1 MKKENQSKIMLI
13 CAMLIFG
20 TIGLFRK
27 YIPLPSGMLAMARG
41 FIGMFFLIF
50 IIIIKREKLS
60 FEQIKK
66 NFVLLFLSGAFIGFN
81 WILLFEAYRYTSVA
95 VATLCY
101 YMAPMFVVCASP
113 FIFGERLNS
122 TKIICILA
130 AFVGMIM
137 ISGVLNEGSI
147 NSNEIKGVL
156 FGLGAALLYATVIM
170 MNKKI
175 GDIKAYDKTIVQLG
189 TAGLVILPYTL
200 LAEGGEIVFTPF
212 IIFMIVVVGI
222 LHTGVAYALYFGAV
236 GRLKAQTTAIFSY
249 IDPVVAV
256 ILSTLILGEKIGIIG
271 YIGAILILGAAF
283 LIERPQKSD
292 AK

>member
-1 MKKENQSKIMLI
+1 MKKENQSKIMII
-13 CAMLIFG
+13 CAMIIFG

-50 IIIIKREKLS
+50 IILIKKEKLS
-60 FEQIKK
+60 FLQIKK
-66 NFVLLFLSGAFIGFN
+66 NFVMLFLSGAFIGFN

-113 FIFGERLNS
+113 FIFGERLNK
-122 TKIICILA
+122 TKVLCIIA

-137 ISGVLNEGSI
+137 ISGILNEGSI
-147 NSNEIKGVL
+147 NKNEIKGVL

-189 TAGLVILPYTL
+189 TAGIVILPYTL
-200 LAEGGEIVFTPF
+200 LAEGGGIEISPF
-212 IIFMIVVVGI
+212 IIFMIIVVGI

-271 YIGAILILGAAF
+271 YIGAVLILGAAF
-283 LIERPQKSD
+283 LIERPQKSE